1 MLEIK
6 NIYKTF
12 NAGTVNEKRALK
24 GVNLTL
30 EDGDFVTVIGGNGAG
45 KSTLLNAIAGVWPV
59 DEGEI
64 IIDGKNVTKLPEH
77 KRAGQERFAPV
88 SKEASGKYTRGCWQL
103 LVLDWKTD

>member
-12 NAGTVNEKRALK
+12 NAGTVNEKRALN
-24 GVNLTL
+24 GLSLNL

-45 KSTLLNAIAGVWPV
+45 KSTMLNAIAGVWPV

-64 IIDGKNVTKLPEH
+64 IIDDTLKKAIDAYYEQYGAK
-77 KRAGQERFAPV
+77 
-88 SKEASGKYTRGCWQL
+88 
-103 LVLDWKTD
+103 